1 MIIDKNKEMITIKVN
16 KLFKDKIIEQSKLL
30 NKSVS
35 EFIRDSINNELTNN
49 DIAQNQSYLYGTLD
63 TIINNILD
71 EKLIA
76 INKILK
82 LIYIQNE
89 LLMHLLKTFDD
100 MSINYSNYIKLK
112 QNYYIKRFV
121 YNKLVYNALEHIKY
135 ENERIEKEIVESM
148 RAELEY

>member
-16 KLFKDKIIEQSKLL
+16 KLFKDKIIEQSKML

-49 DIAQNQSYLYGTLD
+49 DIAQNQSYLFGTLD

-89 LLMHLLKTFDD
+89 LLLHLLKTFDD
-100 MSINYSNYIKLK
+100 NN
-112 QNYYIKRFV
+112 F
-121 YNKLVYNALEHIKY
+121 E
-135 ENERIEKEIVESM
+135 EEIEEFTTTYLGDNLRTIS
-148 RAELEY
+148 

>member
-16 KLFKDKIIEQSKLL
+16 KLFKDKIIEQSKII

-63 TIINNILD
+63 TIINNILE

-89 LLMHLLKTFDD
+89 LLLHLLKTFDD
-100 MSINYSNYIKLK
+100 NN
-112 QNYYIKRFV
+112 F
-121 YNKLVYNALEHIKY
+121 E
-135 ENERIEKEIVESM
+135 EEIEEFTTTYLGDNLRTIS
-148 RAELEY
+148 

>member
-16 KLFKDKIIEQSKLL
+16 KLFRDKIIEQSKML

-49 DIAQNQSYLYGTLD
+49 DIAQNQSYLYNTLD

-89 LLMHLLKTFDD
+89 LLIHLLKTFDD
-100 MSINYSNYIKLK
+100 NN
-112 QNYYIKRFV
+112 F
-121 YNKLVYNALEHIKY
+121 E
-135 ENERIEKEIVESM
+135 EEIEEFTTTYLGDNLRTIS
-148 RAELEY
+148 

>member
-16 KLFKDKIIEQSKLL
+16 KLFKDKIIEQSKIL

-89 LLMHLLKTFDD
+89 LLLHLLKTFDD
-100 MSINYSNYIKLK
+100 ND
-112 QNYYIKRFV
+112 F
-121 YNKLVYNALEHIKY
+121 E
-135 ENERIEKEIVESM
+135 EEIEEFTTTYLGDNLRTIS
-148 RAELEY
+148 

>member
-16 KLFKDKIIEQSKLL
+16 KLFKDKITEQSKML

-49 DIAQNQSYLYGTLD
+49 DIAQNQSYLYCTLD

-89 LLMHLLKTFDD
+89 LLLHLLKTFDD
-100 MSINYSNYIKLK
+100 NN
-112 QNYYIKRFV
+112 F
-121 YNKLVYNALEHIKY
+121 E
-135 ENERIEKEIVESM
+135 EEIEEFTTTYLGDNLRTIS
-148 RAELEY
+148 